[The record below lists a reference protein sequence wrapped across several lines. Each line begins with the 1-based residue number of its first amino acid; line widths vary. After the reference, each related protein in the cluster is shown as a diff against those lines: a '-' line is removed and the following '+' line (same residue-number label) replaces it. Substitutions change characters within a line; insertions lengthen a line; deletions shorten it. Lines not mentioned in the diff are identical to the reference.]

1 MSGRGAGPKT
11 EYDMVEYWLTI
22 SDIAAEGGNFTFD
35 DQDFWREAWR
45 TFKLDIRPG
54 RDLVAEYSVL
64 PQSDDGALVRGTLKG
79 AVKLACDRCAE
90 FFEYGIEVDF
100 DAFEQL
106 PNGDEDDGDPR
117 VRVENGQLQLDMGT
131 ILWEEFALALPF
143 KPLCG
148 ESCKGV
154 CPGCGANLN
163 SGECSCE
170 LDDGD
175 ERLAVF
181 RDLKIK

>member
-1 MSGRGAGPKT
+1 M
-11 EYDMVEYWLTI
+11 
-22 SDIAAEGGNFTFD
+22 
-35 DQDFWREAWR
+35 
-45 TFKLDIRPG
+45 
-54 RDLVAEYSVL
+54 
-64 PQSDDGALVRGTLKG
+64 RGTLKG
-79 AVKLACDRCAE
+79 SVLLVCDRCAE
-90 FFEYGIEVDF
+90 PFPFEIDTAF

-106 PNGDEDDGDPR
+106 PDGEETDGEPR
-117 VRVENGQLQLDMGT
+117 IRVENGRLELDMGA

-148 ESCKGV
+148 EDCKGV

-163 SGECSCE
+163 TGKCTCKPDE
-170 LDDGD
+170 GD